1 MVSRLHTVSF
11 QGIDVKDVDVQ
22 VSFSPGLPNF
32 NIVGL
37 PDKAVAESRERVRA
51 ALNTLGI
58 SLPPKRV
65 TINLAPADIQKE
77 GSHYDLPIA
86 LGILSSLGVF
96 SSMELQ
102 EYIILGELALDASI
116 SPVTGVLPAAM
127 AANARNKGLICP
139 EACGAEAAWVSD
151 VKILAPKHLLNLM
164 NHFKGSQV
172 LAQPTPGEVH
182 IPDNIPDFKDVKG
195 QASAKRAFEIA
206 AAGGHNLLLVGPPGA
221 GKSMMAARLPGILP
235 ELEPHEALEI
245 SMIKSVAGTLEKGQI
260 ERMRPFRAPHHSA
273 SLPAMVGGGQ
283 QGKPGEISLAHH
295 GVLFLDELPEF
306 ARPTLEAL
314 RQPLETGTVTI
325 ARVNAHVTYPA
336 RIQLVAAMNP
346 CKCGYLTEPSMACSK
361 APRCGQD
368 YQAKISGPLLDRIDL
383 HLDLPAVSIEDLQST
398 EVGESSADIRAR
410 VEKARAYQRDRFEAL
425 AKGQNNKVNAAL
437 DDDILRQV
445 ATPDA
450 AGKSLLEKSATKF
463 NLSARGYHRIL
474 RLARTIADL
483 EESDQVKAHHIAEA
497 IAYRKIT
504 VAQAA

>member
-11 QGIDVKDVDVQ
+11 QGIEVRDVDVQ

-32 NIVGL
+32 HIVGL
-37 PDKAVAESRERVRA
+37 PDKAIAESRERVRA

-65 TINLAPADIQKE
+65 TINLAPADVQKE

-116 SPVTGVLPAAM
+116 SPVAGVLPAAM

-139 EACGAEAAWVSD
+139 EACAAEAAWVSD
-151 VKILAPKHLLNLM
+151 VKILAPKHILNLM
-164 NHFKGSQV
+164 NHFKGTQSLSQPKPGSV
-172 LAQPTPGEVH
+172 HTPE
-182 IPDNIPDFKDVKG
+182 NIPDFKDVKG
-195 QASAKRAFEIA
+195 QENARRAFEIA
-206 AAGGHNLLLVGPPGA
+206 AAGGHNLLLIGPPGA
-221 GKSMMAARLPGILP
+221 GKSMMAARLPSILP
-235 ELEPHEALEI
+235 DLEPHEALEI
-245 SMIKSVAGTLEKGQI
+245 SMIKSVAGLLEKGAI
-260 ERMRPFRAPHHSA
+260 EKMRPYRAPHHSA

-314 RQPLETGTVTI
+314 RQPLESGTVTI

-383 HLDLPAVSIEDLQST
+383 HIDMPAVSIEDLQSDMQ
-398 EVGESSADIRAR
+398 GESSAEIRAR
-410 VEKARAYQRDRFEAL
+410 VEKARLYQKDRFDSL
-425 AKGQNNKVNAAL
+425 VKGQKHKVNAAL
-437 DDDILRQV
+437 DDEILRTV
-445 ATPDA
+445 ASPDP

-474 RLARTIADL
+474 RLARTLADL
-483 EESDQVKAHHIAEA
+483 EASESVKAHHIAEA

>member
-11 QGIDVKDVDVQ
+11 QGIDVKNVDVQ

-116 SPVTGVLPAAM
+116 SPVAGVLPAAM
-127 AANARNKGLICP
+127 AAYTQNKGLICP

-164 NHFKGSQV
+164 NHFKGTQALSQ
-172 LAQPTPGEVH
+172 PKPGHVQV
-182 IPDNIPDFKDVKG
+182 PDHIPDFKDVKG
-195 QASAKRAFEIA
+195 QENAKRAFEIA
-206 AAGGHNLLLVGPPGA
+206 AAGGHNLLLIGPPGA

-260 ERMRPFRAPHHSA
+260 EKLRPFRAPHHSA

-346 CKCGYLTEPSMACSK
+346 CKCGYLTEPSQACSK

-383 HLDLPAVSIEDLQST
+383 HIDMPAVSIEDLQS
-398 EVGESSADIRAR
+398 EEIGESSAVIRAR
-410 VEKARAYQRDRFEAL
+410 VEKARTYQKARFDAL
-425 AKGQNNKVNAAL
+425 ATGQKHKVNAAL
-437 DDDILRQV
+437 DDEILRQV

-483 EESDQVKAHHIAEA
+483 EEADHVKAHHIAEA